1 VTDSRYCA
9 RCHLD
14 CSRDRP
20 CTCCDRNRIL
30 EHHHLPTD
38 VRRAY
43 DQRFPKAVKAAAT
56 DPFANYAQTLCE
68 HWLAITD
75 AVMDDEGVDG
85 RIRQRV
91 LNAIL
96 YGTATPGEVEE
107 RHRLMDAQVEA
118 LKTMAAP
125 TAFAMPPAWEPRDD

>member
-1 VTDSRYCA
+1 MTDSRYCW

-14 CSRDRP
+14 CSNDRP
-20 CTCCDRNRIL
+20 CACCDRNRML

-43 DQRFPKAVKAAAT
+43 DQRFPGAVKAAAT
-56 DPFANYAQTLCE
+56 DPLANYARTLAE
-68 HWLAITD
+68 HWLSITD
-75 AVMDDEGVDG
+75 AVMEDEGVEG

-96 YGTATPGEVEE
+96 YGTATPAEVEE
-107 RHRLMDAQVEA
+107 RHRLMDAQVEMM
-118 LKTMAAP
+118 KTVAAP
-125 TAFAMPPAWEPRDD
+125 KFAMPPDWER